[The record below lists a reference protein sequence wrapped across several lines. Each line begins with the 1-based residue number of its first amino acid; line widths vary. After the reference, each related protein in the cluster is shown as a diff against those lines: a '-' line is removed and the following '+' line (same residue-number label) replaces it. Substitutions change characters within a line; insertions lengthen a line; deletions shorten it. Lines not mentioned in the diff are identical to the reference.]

1 MIYPNIL
8 YQTRLK
14 IFPFF
19 LEILILP
26 VALSMVCVC
35 VCVCVCMGVSES
47 LDVFY
52 GVKEGGCQ
60 H

>member
-8 YQTRLK
+8 YQTLLK

-35 VCVCVCMGVSES
+35 EWVFGCVLWG
-47 LDVFY
+47 
-52 GVKEGGCQ
+52 KEGGCQ